1 MELRNGKRTLDAYRP
16 TFDPHLDIATV
27 VFSHVQCVKT
37 RGNLTLVSK
46 LWRDASKPAA
56 AYPLVLDWGALLDMS
71 ARYRMQD
78 WTRWF
83 NRVLELM
90 DNDEA
95 LSLPYER
102 VVGLLG
108 EAAKN
113 VCNHAASRGSVRLLK
128 WAHENNLVWSTYTCS
143 SAARTG
149 KLPALQY
156 LHENGCPWNSN
167 TCTAAAISGH
177 LPTLQ
182 YVHENGCPWD
192 SSTCAFAAHS
202 KHWDCLQY
210 AVDNKAPGWEIYAE
224 RHAKHF
230 TYEMSST

>member
-1 MELRNGKRTLDAYRP
+1 
-16 TFDPHLDIATV
+16 LDIATV

-37 RGNLTLVSK
+37 RVNLAVVSK

-56 AYPLVLDWGALLDMS
+56 AYPSRFDFDTFPRMGEHTRFTRAAELL
-71 ARYRMQD
+71 
-78 WTRWF
+78 
-83 NRVLELM
+83 

-108 EAAKN
+108 EAAN
-113 VCNHAASRGSVRLLK
+113 YLCNHAASRGSVRLLK
-128 WAHENNLVWSTYTCS
+128 WGRVNNLGWSTHTCS

-149 KLPALQY
+149 QLPALQY

-182 YVHENGCPWD
+182 YVHENGCPWN
-192 SSTCAFAAHS
+192 SSTCAFAAH
-202 KHWDCLQY
+202 KRHWDCLQY
-210 AVDNKAPGWEIYAE
+210 AVDNKCPEWEIYAN

-230 TYEMSST
+230 TYEMLSST